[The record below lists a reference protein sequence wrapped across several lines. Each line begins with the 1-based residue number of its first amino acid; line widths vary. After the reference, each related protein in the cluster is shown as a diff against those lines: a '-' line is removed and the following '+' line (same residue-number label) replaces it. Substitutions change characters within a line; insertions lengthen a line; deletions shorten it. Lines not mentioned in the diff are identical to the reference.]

1 MSQLK
6 FTIYFALTTLFW
18 GGSFLGIHYAIQGFT
33 THFAVF
39 LRILVAFVFLAPIL
53 LLRKQ
58 KLKNIHWKQGMAIG
72 LMGIGIPWMLLFWG
86 EQHIAPALAAV
97 LNSTV
102 PIFVTIL
109 TPLITPKDKNTWQ
122 KWVGVLVGFFGV
134 GLIFYPKLS
143 IWELNHYILGLLAIV
158 LMSVSYAISILWTRR
173 LGDKMPSSNLLYYQ
187 LIGAGLLMIAVNA
200 YAGSPFVLPALSYK
214 ALLAILYLGIFST
227 AIAILLFIKMIK
239 GVGSVQA
246 SAVTYLIP
254 LVSILLD
261 LIVLG
266 KVLLINQAIGACLI
280 LAAIFLINRK

>member
-33 THFAVF
+33 TNFAVF
-39 LRILVAFVFLAPIL
+39 FRILVAFVFLVPIL

-58 KLKNIHWKQGMAIG
+58 KLKSKHWQQGMVIG
-72 LMGIGIPWMLLFWG
+72 LFGIGIPWMLLFWG
-86 EQHIAPALAAV
+86 EQHVAPALAAV
-97 LNSTV
+97 MNSTV

-109 TPLITPKDKNTWQ
+109 IPFITPKDKNTWS

-134 GLIFYPKLS
+134 GLIFYPEIS
-143 IWELNHYILGLLAIV
+143 VGELNHYILGLLAI
-158 LMSVSYAISILWTRR
+158 LFMSVSYAISILWTRR
-173 LGDKMPSSNLLYYQ
+173 LGDKMPSTTLLYYQ
-187 LIGAGLLMIAVNA
+187 LIGAGLLMMTVNA

-214 ALLAILYLGIFST
+214 AFLAVIYLGIFST
-227 AIAILLFIKMIK
+227 ALAIIMFIKMIK

-254 LVSILLD
+254 LVSIFLD

-266 KVLLINQAIGACLI
+266 KILLINQAVGACLI
-280 LAAIFLINRK
+280 LTAIFLINRK